1 MTGHLKLRDINF
13 ITNSCPNVISPCF
26 TYIFDKSYKVPK
38 ASVYILLS
46 YPDFFTRLKDYSTF
60 FELQCEHFLM
70 TYDSFLSEC
79 MVGTSIYTT
88 DYGIKIRLCGIST
101 RISYVCT
108 LYINFIFN
116 NQDESRYHLVYLQIE
131 KKLISEKFAQ
141 SYKRLFRKL
150 KSLYIPGYQM
160 PEELLDGIKS
170 QEILNVKQF
179 NYKLYI
185 IGNIEVNEGLK
196 VEEALKRHRQ
206 QVNASEPQSNNKISK
221 VVTVR
226 TFDISN
232 NACGIFYYLNK
243 SCDLRM
249 KAIGSFIVNSVE
261 EMFFDQLR
269 TKEEFGY
276 VVSAGIYTI
285 KDDDFLYFVVQSDR
299 NVEEIKERILRF
311 ITFTKDYIKNMSEQ
325 EFLERQESLIDLFK
339 EKRKNLYGY
348 SFFLYSKYISGI
360 DGLTFINDI
369 CNVIKKMELKDVL
382 NCDIFSNEII
392 ITTEK

>member
-1 MTGHLKLRDINF
+1 
-13 ITNSCPNVISPCF
+13 
-26 TYIFDKSYKVPK
+26 
-38 ASVYILLS
+38 
-46 YPDFFTRLKDYSTF
+46 
-60 FELQCEHFLM
+60 
-70 TYDSFLSEC
+70 
-79 MVGTSIYTT
+79 
-88 DYGIKIRLCGIST
+88 
-101 RISYVCT
+101 VCT
-108 LYINFIFN
+108 LYIDFIFN

-339 EKRKNLYGY
+339 EKYKNLYGY